1 MEKYIL
7 IKKFDDE
14 LWYVIRDFTINTYDW
29 YICIFFVCNR
39 YVQNAREVKEAVQC
53 SSLPI
58 SKNSEKIRFVPNL
71 GTINGN

>member
-1 MEKYIL
+1 
-7 IKKFDDE
+7 
-14 LWYVIRDFTINTYDW
+14 VR
-29 YICIFFVCNR
+29 NR

-58 SKNSEKIRFVPNL
+58 SKNFEKFHFVPNL